1 MATNDDR
8 KGHTAPPVRPIPR
21 VDPRAEPADDRT
33 TPRPST
39 IATPSPPS
47 SMTPRPSGSMPPRP
61 SGSMTPRPSSTSI
74 PPASRSMP
82 PESRRPSSKM
92 NIATIDFDIVNAAR
106 RIFEGALSLVPGDR
120 VLLILDREREGL
132 ATALAETARTTGAR
146 CDVVF
151 LEDFALRPITE
162 LPPPVRTLLE
172 QAQAS
177 VLLVGIERGEQRMR
191 MELIAQVVRLGL
203 RHAHMV
209 GVTRRS
215 LIAGFSV
222 DPARVLDATR
232 AVRMRLR
239 PDSVMRLQTAAGSDL
254 TVKFTPRHRWA
265 EHVGL
270 IRPGRWENLPTG
282 ELLTAPASV
291 DGVFVC
297 DASIGGHFEHKGILD
312 RTPVRVEIA
321 QGSVTRATCQDRG
334 LQRQIDEYLRS
345 EPDAARVGTVVIGT
359 NVGMLTPIGEMV
371 CDQNLPGL
379 HLSLGNTFPDI
390 TGAEPGALSQLTLT
404 TSGAN
409 LDLDGAQLLRAGRY
423 LV

>member
-1 MATNDDR
+1 MATEDDR
-8 KGHTAPPVRPIPR
+8 KGHLKPPTRPVPR
-21 VDPRAEPADDRT
+21 VDPRAEPVGDRAT
-33 TPRPST
+33 LRPT
-39 IATPSPPS
+39 G
-47 SMTPRPSGSMPPRP
+47 GSI
-61 SGSMTPRPSSTSI
+61 T
-74 PPASRSMP
+74 PPARSVTP
-82 PESRRPSSKM
+82 VAPSLRSPGPESRRPSSKM
-92 NIATIDFDIVNAAR
+92 SIATLDFDIVNAAR

-177 VLLVGIERGEQRMR
+177 VLLVGIERGEQAMR
-191 MELIAQVVRLGL
+191 IELIEQVVRLRL

-222 DPARVLDATR
+222 DPMRILDATR

-239 PDSVMRLQTAAGSDL
+239 PDSTLHLKTVGGSDL
-254 TVKFTPRHRWA
+254 MVKLSPKYRWA
-265 EHVGL
+265 EHVGV

-282 ELLTAPASV
+282 ELVTTPESV

-297 DASIGGHFEHKGILD
+297 DASIGGHFERKGLMD
-312 RTPVRVEIA
+312 RTPVRLEIA
-321 QGSVTRATCQDRG
+321 QGTVTRVTCVDRS
-334 LQRQIDEYLRS
+334 LQRSVEEYLRS
-345 EPDAARVGTVVIGT
+345 EAMAARVGTVVIGT

-404 TSGAN
+404 TSGADI
-409 LDLDGAQLLRAGRY
+409 DLDGTQLLRAGRY
-423 LV
+423 LI

>member
-1 MATNDDR
+1 M
-8 KGHTAPPVRPIPR
+8 
-21 VDPRAEPADDRT
+21 
-33 TPRPST
+33 S
-39 IATPSPPS
+39 
-47 SMTPRPSGSMPPRP
+47 
-61 SGSMTPRPSSTSI
+61 
-74 PPASRSMP
+74 
-82 PESRRPSSKM
+82 
-92 NIATIDFDIVNAAR
+92 IATIDFDIVNAAR

-151 LEDFALRPITE
+151 LEDFAMRPITE

-177 VLLVGIERGEQRMR
+177 VLLVGVERGEQPMR
-191 MELIAQVVRLGL
+191 MELIEHVVRLRL

-222 DPARVLDATR
+222 DPMRVLDATR

-239 PDSVMRLQTAAGSDL
+239 PNSVLHLKTTGGSDL
-254 TVKFTPRHRWA
+254 TVKLTPKYRWA
-265 EHVGL
+265 EHVGV
-270 IRPGRWENLPTG
+270 IRPGRWENLPAG
-282 ELLTAPASV
+282 ELVTTPDSV
-291 DGVFVC
+291 DGVFIC
-297 DASIGGHFEHKGILD
+297 DASIGGHFDHKGLVD
-312 RTPVRVEIA
+312 RNPVRVEVA
-321 QGSVTRATCQDRG
+321 QGAVTRVSCPDRA
-334 LQRQIDEYLRS
+334 LHRLVEEYLRS
-345 EPDAARVGTVVIGT
+345 EPLAARVGTVVIGT

-371 CDQNLPGL
+371 SDQNLPGL

-390 TGAEPGALSQLTLT
+390 TGAEPGALSQLTMT
-404 TSGAN
+404 TSGADM
-409 LDLDGAQLLRAGRY
+409 DLDGAQLLRAGRY

>member
-1 MATNDDR
+1 MGRPLEGYAASKKGEHRVATEDDR
-8 KGHTAPPVRPIPR
+8 KGRVKPPSRPRAAP
-21 VDPRAEPADDRT
+21 VDARAEPASDQ
-33 TPRPST
+33 
-39 IATPSPPS
+39 A
-47 SMTPRPSGSMPPRP
+47 PPRP
-61 SGSMTPRPSSTSI
+61 SRTSI
-74 PPASRSMP
+74 SPLSRSGIPDAPTRSSMP
-82 PESRRPSSKM
+82 PESRRASSKM
-92 NIATIDFDIVNAAR
+92 SIATIDFDIVNAAR

-132 ATALAETARTTGAR
+132 AVALAETARTTGAR

-151 LEDFALRPITE
+151 LEDFGIRPIIE
-162 LPPPVRTLLE
+162 LPPPVLTLLE

-177 VLLVGIERGEQRMR
+177 VLLIGIERGEQPMR
-191 MELIAQVVRLGL
+191 IQLTDQVVRLRL

-222 DPARVLDATR
+222 DPTRVLDATR

-239 PDSVMRLQTAAGSDL
+239 PDSTLHLKTTGGSDL
-254 TVKFTPRHRWA
+254 TVKLSPKYRWA
-265 EHVGL
+265 EHVGV

-282 ELLTAPASV
+282 ELLTTPESV

-297 DASIGGHFEHKGILD
+297 DASIGGHFVHKGLID
-312 RTPVRVEIA
+312 RTPVRLEIA
-321 QGSVTRATCQDRG
+321 QGVVTRATCVDRA
-334 LQRQIDEYLRS
+334 LQRSVEEYLRS
-345 EPDAARVGTVVIGT
+345 EPLAARVGTVVVGT

-379 HLSLGNTFPDI
+379 HLSLGNTFSDI

-404 TSGAN
+404 TSGADI
-409 LDLDGAQLLRAGRY
+409 DLDGTQLLRAGRY
-423 LV
+423 LL